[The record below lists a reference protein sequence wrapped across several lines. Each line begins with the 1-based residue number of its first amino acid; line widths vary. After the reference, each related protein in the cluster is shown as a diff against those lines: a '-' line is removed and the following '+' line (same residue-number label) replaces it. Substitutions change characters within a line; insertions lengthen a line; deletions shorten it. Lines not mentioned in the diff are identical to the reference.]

1 MCKGIY
7 SIMPAA
13 ISKAASVEASATSAL
28 AKIEA
33 PTSVSKKDDD
43 VNDWG
48 AFAKACA
55 FNLIHTL
62 VIGVIGANMIFFVSL
77 PQGAPED
84 PGPNLSDFFP
94 YKITQYLDF
103 GDPRGPVRSMV
114 PEANPKEGAGQS
126 PQHFGLTTEPR
137 PCSLAATDG
146 IDAYMPP
153 GKDPGLV
160 DSPYFAEQGW
170 TSYYK
175 VKAVYDLAAGSLR
188 RNIANVF
195 TDGKTD
201 LDKLKEEM
209 EKWMADYQV
218 KKDRGQIGIKF
229 KMKDKLQKDGSLPD
243 IEEFDPP
250 KLEGELSTVIAS
262 IRSAVAESK
271 YHAPVSREIQWNI
284 VTASEMKEQFAELN
298 KMLKN
303 IGKAVA
309 TSGQSMSG
317 SVGKAVDEGMKAAEM
332 GMALKAREKQ
342 AKAALN
348 AQAAEVTLITMLKG
362 AVDDATSLYTGSDQM
377 EQIGFMIADE
387 VEVEAKQELEN
398 WRSCLRG
405 WELNMEQV
413 MPYTPLPGDNQCPA
427 DVREHNNKD
436 LSKRTKNAPGSGI
449 SEWNKR
455 RNANNKAGKAAKLE
469 RLTEVCQA
477 AGIPITPENQN
488 EFKVKLDKET
498 KRPKC
503 VKKKWGGLGSEE
515 VKTDG
520 GAEGASGA
528 SGGARQKGG
537 RYNRSCGTGTENPAR
552 GGFNPMDSW
561 PYNMWENP
569 LSPQFLTPPPGI
581 NETYTQRL
589 KQGRLFKDGESFG
602 NRPTPSNTPGFKNWI
617 ARAFAG
623 QFSTGRQLAYTFLKK
638 FQRKTGQTPPLW
650 KRDLFL
656 IVLANIHIVLLMPI
670 IIVFLTIAMPFV
682 LTWNSLWIFS
692 YKRHEGTYG
701 YSNPSRVESAGGG
714 CCIKYSK
721 TVCLDSAS
729 WFWCG
734 LGRIAAW
741 IADKIRCIPNYKFF
755 NASYPFIALCLIG
768 SFITYAAGHLS
779 AIVQVI
785 QYVITFTLLPLLS
798 NSGTIRDILK
808 CNAKNLAYIFGAF
821 VVTNSYQ
828 YLNTSTAAMMTVA
841 YALLLLRTL
850 WKGMM
855 G

>member
-13 ISKAASVEASATSAL
+13 VSKAASVEASATSAL
-28 AKIEA
+28 AKIEGSDSA
-33 PTSVSKKDDD
+33 SNDKDDT
-43 VNDWG
+43 NDWG
-48 AFAKACA
+48 SFVKACA
-55 FNLIHTL
+55 FNLLHTL

-103 GDPRGPVRSMV
+103 GDPRGPVRSMIPDPNPNEGKGES
-114 PEANPKEGAGQS
+114 PERFS
-126 PQHFGLTTEPR
+126 LTTEPR

-146 IDAYMPP
+146 LDAYMPP

-160 DSPYFAEQGW
+160 DSPFFAEQGW

-195 TDGKTD
+195 IDEETD
-201 LDKLKEEM
+201 LDKLKDEM
-209 EKWMADYQV
+209 EKWMADYQK
-218 KKDRGQIGIKF
+218 KKDEGEVGIKF
-229 KMKDKLQKDGSLPD
+229 KMEDKPQDDGALPD
-243 IEEFDPP
+243 IEEYPLPP
-250 KLEGELSTVIAS
+250 LPQQLNNVIS
-262 IRSAVAESK
+262 NIRSAIAESK
-271 YHAPVSREIQWNI
+271 YHVPVSREIQWNI
-284 VTASEMKEQFAELN
+284 VTASNMKQQFAALD
-298 KMLKN
+298 KMMKD

-317 SVGKAVDEGMKAAEM
+317 SVSKTVDEGMKAAEESV
-332 GMALKAREKQ
+332 AIKAREK
-342 AKAALN
+342 KARTALN

-362 AVDDATSLYTGSDQM
+362 AVDDATSLYAEGRNQK

-387 VEVEAKQELEN
+387 VEVEVKQELEN

-413 MPYTPLPGDNQCPA
+413 MPYTPLPGDNQCSPEI
-427 DVREHNNKD
+427 REYNNRDASQRQK
-436 LSKRTKNAPGSGI
+436 TAPGAGI
-449 SEWNKR
+449 SKWASERSAKKKEE
-455 RNANNKAGKAAKLE
+455 KAEKLE
-469 RLTEVCQA
+469 RLTKVCKA
-477 AGIPITPENQN
+477 AGIPITPENQDKY
-488 EFKVKLDKET
+488 KVKVEDDGKE
-498 KRPKC
+498 KC
-503 VKKKWGGLGSEE
+503 MKKKAFFRSEE

-520 GAEGASGA
+520 GADATAAA

-537 RYNRSCGTGTENPAR
+537 RYNRSCRTGTENPAR

-569 LSPQFLTPPPGI
+569 LAPQFLTPPPGI
-581 NETYTQRL
+581 SESYTQRL
-589 KQGRLFKDGESFG
+589 KQGRFFKSGESFG

-617 ARAFAG
+617 ARSFAG

-656 IVLANIHIVLLMPI
+656 IVLANIHIILLMPI
-670 IIVFLTIAMPFV
+670 IIAALTIVMPFV

-701 YSNPSRVESAGGG
+701 YADPGLVESAGGG
-714 CCIKYSK
+714 CCTKRTK
-721 TVCLDSAS
+721 TICADTAGT
-729 WFWCG
+729 FWCF
-734 LGRIAAW
+734 LGRMAA
-741 IADKIRCIPNYKFF
+741 KIWDLLRCIPNYKFF
-755 NASYPFIALCLIG
+755 NASYWYVGLCLIC
-768 SFITYAAGHLS
+768 SFITYAVGHIS

-785 QYVITFTLLPLLS
+785 QYVITFTLLPLMS

-828 YLNTSTAAMMTVA
+828 YLNKPTAAMMTVA
-841 YALLLLRTL
+841 YAILLLRTL
-850 WKGMM
+850 WKGIM